1 MSRTGHADDAGD
13 IAIIGLSGRFP
24 GARTLDE
31 FWHNLSHGIDSIAQF
46 TDAELLAAG
55 VEPELLVDPALVRA
69 GGVLDDI
76 EMFDPAFFGLS
87 PMEAAALDPQQRVF
101 LECAWESLEHA
112 GYDGAAYP
120 GLVGVYAGAAMSS
133 YLSNVSGH
141 VASVRSLGDYQI
153 LLGNDK
159 DNVPTLVSYK
169 LDLRGPSLA
178 IQTACSTSLVAVV
191 VACQNLL
198 SYQCDMALAGGVRVA
213 VPQAFAHVHQD
224 GGIMSPDGRCR
235 AFDAKAQGTV
245 GGNGVGIVV
254 LKRLRDAIADGDC
267 IHAVI
272 KGAAINNDGA
282 VKVGYTAPSIE
293 GQAQVVAMA
302 HAAGRIDP
310 RSVTFVEAHG
320 TATDL
325 GDPIEV
331 AALTQAFRLGT
342 RDRGFCALASVKAN
356 VGHLDTAAGVAGLIK
371 TVLALEHRQ
380 IPPAVHFDQ
389 PNPKID
395 FARSPFFVNTQLLEW
410 DPHGASRRA
419 GVSSFGI
426 GGTNAHVV
434 VEEAPAI
441 ARQPSHRSAEL
452 LMLSARSSAA
462 LEIMTSNLATH
473 LERHTDIDLADVAY
487 TLQAGR
493 RAFRVRRAVVCR
505 DVPDAVRALRDTAA
519 WTNVAPAASPSVAF
533 MFAGQGP
540 QHVRMAEGLYRHE
553 PSFRAELDH
562 CADLLA
568 PRIGVDIRALLYP
581 PDRHRAEAN
590 PLFAQVPVAH
600 ATLFAVEYALAR
612 LWMEWGVQPQ
622 AMIGHSLGEYVAACL
637 ADVFSLEDALA
648 TIVRRATLMESVPP
662 GAMLAVP
669 VTEDEV
675 ANLTKGAVS
684 VAAVNGP
691 SLCVASGPQ
700 AAIVALEDTLTA
712 RGLETRRLTHTRAFH
727 SFMLDPVL
735 PALKA
740 HVASLSLRPPRIPFV
755 SGVTGAWITDAQATD
770 PEYWMRHA
778 RETVRF
784 ANGVELLQGE
794 DRVLLEVGPGQTLS
808 SLTRRKSTR
817 PGGLDVLAAQPG
829 AHDDPDEDAYAL
841 GTLGK
846 LWLSGV
852 GVDWAGVHRHARR
865 ARTPLPTYPFERRR
879 CWIDAPSDDD
889 FQSMSPAVEVDAAAE
904 RRELADWFYYP
915 SWRRTA
921 PADTLSQRLTAGGR
935 WLVFSDALGVGEAL
949 AHAASAQG
957 APVAIVRAGT
967 TFADQG
973 GWRYTI
979 DPRDRGHYD
988 TLLTALR
995 AGQGDPDTIVHLWS
1009 VTAESDADDDPTGI
1023 EELRR
1028 FPERQALGFES
1039 LVLLVQ
1045 ALGER
1050 RRDAETLRIVVGS
1063 TNVQDVTGR
1072 ERLLASKAT
1081 VLGPCRVIPDEYP
1094 GIVCRSIDIEPPT
1107 AVMPVSAIA
1116 SAILAE
1122 IAADVSDR
1130 VVALRGPH
1138 RWVETFEAVRLEA
1151 NGRRPPLLDRGVY
1164 LITGGLGGVGLA
1176 LAEHL
1181 ARTCR
1186 ARLVLVGRSPF
1197 PARSAW
1203 PSWIEQHGDDD
1214 VTSRRIR
1221 QVRALEE
1228 CGAEVRV
1235 ETADVADL
1243 DAMRGVV
1250 DRARAQFGPLNGVVH
1265 SAGVAGGRLLQFHSL
1280 DEAARVIAPK
1290 ALGALVLR
1298 TLLAGESLDFFLLCS
1313 SLAAVHGA
1321 VAQADYCAANLFLDV
1336 FAHEVTRS
1344 STCRAVSV
1352 NWDTWRDVGM
1362 AVHVALPADLE
1373 SHRAASLARGFDPA
1387 DGVDAAMRILGSGLA
1402 QVAVSTQDLSAAL
1415 EVEAASDA
1423 AEPLDERDSPSE
1435 SDALQPRPS
1444 LTSEYVAP
1452 RDDLQRRIAAMWQ
1465 ALFSIDQVGAND
1477 NFFELGGHS
1486 LLAVQFISRLRESLD
1501 VEVSARDLFNAPT
1514 VSGLADVIARR
1525 GAQPAPEVERL
1536 EETLALIEGLSE
1548 QEVRALLSGHE

>member
-1 MSRTGHADDAGD
+1 MSRSVHPDDAGD
-13 IAIIGLSGRFP
+13 VAIIGLSGRFP

-31 FWHNLSHGIDSIAQF
+31 LWHNLSHGIDSIAQF

-55 VEPELLVDPALVRA
+55 VEPELLADPTLVRA
-69 GGVLDDI
+69 GGVLDDV

-198 SYQCDMALAGGVRVA
+198 SYQCDMALAGGVRIA
-213 VPQAFAHVHQD
+213 LPQAFAHLHQD

-267 IHAVI
+267 VHAVI

-395 FARSPFFVNTQLLEW
+395 FAQSPFFVNTQLLEW
-410 DPHGASRRA
+410 AAHGSPRRA

-434 VEEAPAI
+434 VEEAPVVG
-441 ARQPSHRSAEL
+441 RQPSHRSAEL
-452 LMLSARSSAA
+452 LVLSARSSAA
-462 LEIMTSNLATH
+462 LETMTSNLATH
-473 LERHTDIDLADVAY
+473 LARHPDIDLADVAY
-487 TLQAGR
+487 TLQTGR

-505 DVPDAVRALRDTAA
+505 DVADAVRALRDTAA

-553 PSFRAELDH
+553 PSFRAELDR
-562 CADLLA
+562 CADWLA
-568 PRIGVDIRALLYP
+568 PRIGVDIRAWLYP
-581 PDRHRAEAN
+581 PSQHGAEAS
-590 PLFAQVPVAH
+590 PLLVQVPVAH
-600 ATLFAVEYALAR
+600 ATVFAVEYAMAR
-612 LWMEWGVQPQ
+612 LWMEWGVHPQ

-648 TIVRRATLMESVPP
+648 TVVTRATLMESLPQ

-669 VTEDEV
+669 VTEGDV
-675 ANLTKGAVS
+675 TNLTKGAVS

-691 SLCVASGPQ
+691 SLCVASGPL
-700 AAIVALEDTLTA
+700 AAIAALEDTLTA

-740 HVASLSLRPPRIPFV
+740 HLASISLRPPRIPLV
-755 SGVTGAWITDAQATD
+755 SGVTGTWMTDAQATD

-784 ANGVELLQGE
+784 ADGVDLLQSDG
-794 DRVLLEVGPGQTLS
+794 RVLLEVGPRQTLS
-808 SLTRRKSTR
+808 SLARRKSAR
-817 PGGLDVLAAQPG
+817 PGGLDVLATQPG
-829 AHDDPDEDAYAL
+829 ANDDRDEDAYAL

-852 GVDWAGVHRHARR
+852 GVDWAGIHRHAKR

-879 CWIDAPSDDD
+879 CWIDAPNDDAAWT
-889 FQSMSPAVEVDAAAE
+889 SPADEVDPAAQ
-904 RRELADWFYYP
+904 RREIADWFYYP
-915 SWRRTA
+915 SWRRTP
-921 PADTLSQRLTAGGR
+921 PADILPQRPTTGSR
-935 WLVFSDALGVGEAL
+935 WLVFSDTLGVGEAL
-949 AHAASAQG
+949 ANAVSAQG
-957 APVAIVRAGT
+957 TPVALVAAGT
-967 TFADQG
+967 TFADHG
-973 GWRYTI
+973 GCRYTI
-979 DPRDRGHYD
+979 DPRDGSHYEA
-988 TLLTALR
+988 LLTALR
-995 AGQGDPDTIVHLWS
+995 AAQGDPETIVHLWS
-1009 VTAESDADDDPTGI
+1009 ITAESDADVDPVGF
-1023 EELRR
+1023 EELSRYS
-1028 FPERQALGFES
+1028 ERQALGFES
-1039 LVLLVQ
+1039 LVLLMQ

-1050 RRDAETLRIVVGS
+1050 RRDAEMLRIIVGS

-1094 GIVCRSIDIEPPT
+1094 AVVCRSIDIEPPT
-1107 AVMPVSAIA
+1107 AVMPA
-1116 SAILAE
+1116 SVMARAVLAE
-1122 IAADVSDR
+1122 IVADVSDR

-1138 RWVETFEAVRLEA
+1138 RWVEAFEPVRLDA
-1151 NGRRPPLLDRGVY
+1151 NGRQPPLLDRGVY

-1197 PARSAW
+1197 PTRSAW
-1203 PSWIEQHGDDD
+1203 SSWIDQHGDDD

-1228 CGAEVRV
+1228 SGAEVRV

-1243 DAMRGVV
+1243 DAMRGVLE
-1250 DRARAQFGPLNGVVH
+1250 RARTQFGPLNGVVH
-1265 SAGVAGGRLLQFHSL
+1265 AAGVAGGRLLQFHSL

-1290 ALGALVLR
+1290 AIGALVLR

-1313 SLAAVHGA
+1313 SLSAVYGA
-1321 VAQADYCAANLFLDV
+1321 VAQADYCAANLFLDA
-1336 FAHEVTRS
+1336 FAHELTRS
-1344 STCRAVSV
+1344 SGCRAVSV

-1362 AVHVALPADLE
+1362 AVRVALPADLE
-1373 SHRAASLARGFDPA
+1373 SHRAASLAHGFDPSE
-1387 DGVDAAMRILGSGLA
+1387 GIDAAMRILGSGLT

-1415 EVEAASDA
+1415 EVSATNSAP
-1423 AEPLDERDSPSE
+1423 EPLDERDWPSQ
-1435 SDALQPRPS
+1435 SDALLPRPS

-1452 RDDLQRRIAAMWQ
+1452 RDDVQRTIAAMWQ

-1486 LLAVQFISRLRESLD
+1486 LLAVQFISRLRASVD

-1514 VSGLADVIARR
+1514 VSGLADIIAQRR
-1525 GAQPAPEVERL
+1525 PPGDADVVRL
-1536 EETLALIEGLSE
+1536 EETLALIESMSE
-1548 QEVRALLSGHE
+1548 QEVRALLSDHE